1 VTFDINANG
10 ILSVS
15 AKDKNTGKEQHIK
28 IETKSSLSDEDIER
42 IKKEAK
48 EYEEEDKKAKENA
61 DKLNTAENFIFSNEN
76 ILAETG
82 DKITED
88 EKKELQG
95 LIDELKKL
103 VENKEYDKLEEA
115 EKKVND
121 KWAVLSNKIYNS
133 DKKE

>member
-1 VTFDINANG
+1 M
-10 ILSVS
+10 
-15 AKDKNTGKEQHIK
+15 
-28 IETKSSLSDEDIER
+28 
-42 IKKEAK
+42 
-48 EYEEEDKKAKENA
+48 
-61 DKLNTAENFIFSNEN
+61 
-76 ILAETG
+76 AETG